1 MGSGANTALPMVASV
16 FKGLSYWKK
25 PMLTQ
30 FTYDVDYFECP
41 PFLEMKAKEA
51 IEFAKTDST
60 YLKSKQL
67 KDTLLEEILIRTDS
81 IVLPPTQVIPLD
93 TLLN

>member
-1 MGSGANTALPMVASV
+1 
-16 FKGLSYWKK
+16 
-25 PMLTQ
+25 
-30 FTYDVDYFECP
+30 
-41 PFLEMKAKEA
+41 MKAKEA